1 MSDSSGSDAVLGFV
15 AGVIVMAAEALI
27 FFVAPGA
34 GGGDKG
40 PANVDVTIGGAEG
53 AG

>member
-1 MSDSSGSDAVLGFV
+1 MSDSSENNAVPGFV
-15 AGVIVMAAEALI
+15 AGAMVMATEALI